1 MLEIYMTNNEEI
13 KIRKTQSHVI
23 TKIQFHLQLTIVQ
36 IARKSQ
42 RISFDELVF
51 DPKSV
56 TIHDLKYANLFLIRK
71 KETLY
76 LIKLI
81 MQ

>member
-23 TKIQFHLQLTIVQ
+23 TKIQFHVQLTIVKTVH
-36 IARKSQ
+36 KSQ
-42 RISFDELVF
+42 RISFDESVF

-56 TIHDLKYANLFLIRK
+56 TIHYLKYTNLFFIVEK
-71 KETLY
+71 SIY
-76 LIKLI
+76 LLKSI

>member
-1 MLEIYMTNNEEI
+1 MKKL

-23 TKIQFHLQLTIVQ
+23 TKIQFHVQLTIVQ
-36 IARKSQ
+36 TAHKSQ

-56 TIHDLKYANLFLIRK
+56 TIHDLKYICLFLIRK

-76 LIKLI
+76 LIKFI

>member
-1 MLEIYMTNNEEI
+1 MTNNQGI

-23 TKIQFHLQLTIVQ
+23 TKIQFHLQLTIVK
-36 IARKSQ
+36 IVHKSQ
-42 RISFDELVF
+42 RLSFNELVF

-71 KETLY
+71 KETLC
-76 LIKLI
+76 LIKFL